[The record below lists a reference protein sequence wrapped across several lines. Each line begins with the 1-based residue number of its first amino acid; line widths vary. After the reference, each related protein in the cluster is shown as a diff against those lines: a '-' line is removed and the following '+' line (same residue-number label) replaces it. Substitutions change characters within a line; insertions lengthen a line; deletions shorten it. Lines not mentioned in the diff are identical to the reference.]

1 MSKPYFIQFIIV
13 EEGEKQK
20 VISPQDRKG
29 EKMGKSRKQL
39 YAELEALKDELPK
52 RETIASLLE
61 AEGFQLAI
69 EEYKQKFKE
78 VIDAEDKKEISSC
91 KKTMDLLIDF
101 QGFLNKQQERAQKI
115 PELISEIE
123 WDLSQRNL
131 FE

>member
-1 MSKPYFIQFIIV
+1 
-13 EEGEKQK
+13 
-20 VISPQDRKG
+20 
-29 EKMGKSRKQL
+29 MGKSRKQL

-52 RETIASLLE
+52 RETIASLIE
-61 AEGFQLAI
+61 EEGFELAI

-78 VIDAEDKKEISSC
+78 AIDAEDKKEISSY

-101 QGFLNKQQERAQKI
+101 QGFLNQQQERAQKI